1 MSFSLKVKDEL
12 AGVVPAARHCQ
23 IAELSAIIGMSGNIY
38 TSPDGRHYIRIMSEN
53 RDVACKSQ
61 LFIHKAFGYKS
72 DVSVRYNKDTGNTTY
87 IVSVMDSDTAI
98 KILLSAKLMN
108 PDGSIKD
115 DMSLVSTVGISNMC
129 CKRSFLRGA
138 FLAGGSMSD
147 PEKSY
152 HFEIVAQSR
161 DKADQMVDIL
171 KCFELDARVV
181 ARRMYQ
187 VVYIKEGEQ
196 IVDVLNVMGAH
207 VALMNLE
214 NVRVLKDV
222 RNSVNRKVNCE
233 TANLNKT
240 VSAAVKQIDDI
251 RYIRD
256 TVGLDSLSEGLEQM
270 AKLRIQYPDTP
281 LKDLGEMLVPPVGKS
296 GVNHRLRKI
305 SQIAQD
311 LRQNSI
317 SRGGKKND

>member
-23 IAELSAIIGMSGNIY
+23 IAELSAIVGMSGSIY
-38 TSPDGRHYIRIMSEN
+38 TSPNGRHYIRIVSEN

-61 LFIHKAFGYKS
+61 LLIRKAFGYES
-72 DVSVRYNKDTGNTTY
+72 DAAVRYNKDTKNTTY

-108 PDGSIKD
+108 PDGSIND

-152 HFEIVAQSR
+152 HFEIVAQSTGR
-161 DKADQMVDIL
+161 AKQIIEIL
-171 KCFELDARVV
+171 NCFELDARVV
-181 ARRMYQ
+181 ARRQYQ
-187 VVYIKEGEQ
+187 VVYLKEGEQ
-196 IVDVLNVMGAH
+196 IVDALNVMGAH

-222 RNSVNRKVNCE
+222 RNSVNRQVNCE

-240 VSAAVKQIDDI
+240 VSAAVKQIEDI
-251 RYIRD
+251 EYIRD
-256 TVGLDSLSEGLEQM
+256 TVGLDSLSEGLQQM
-270 AKLRIQYPDTP
+270 AELRIRYPDTP
-281 LKDLGEMLVPPVGKS
+281 LKNLGEMLVPPVGKS

-305 SQIAQD
+305 SETAWE

>member
-12 AGVVPAARHCQ
+12 VKVVPPARHCQ
-23 IAELSAIIGMSGNIY
+23 IAELSAIVGMSGNIY
-38 TSPDGRHYIRIMSEN
+38 TSQSGKHYIRITTEN

-61 LFIHKAFGYKS
+61 LLIQKAFGYES
-72 DVSVRYNKDTGNTTY
+72 DSSVRYNKDTKNTTY
-87 IVSVMDSDTAI
+87 IVSVMDSDMAI
-98 KILLSAKLMN
+98 KILLSTKLMN
-108 PDGSIKD
+108 TDGSIKD
-115 DMSLVSTVGISNMC
+115 DMSLVSTVGISNIC

-152 HFEIVAQSR
+152 HFEIVSQSR
-161 DKADQMVDIL
+161 DRAKQLMDIL
-171 KCFELDARVV
+171 KCFELDARVG
-181 ARRMYQ
+181 ARRQYQ
-187 VVYIKEGEQ
+187 VVYLKEGEQ

-222 RNSVNRKVNCE
+222 RNSVNRQVNCE

-240 VSAAVKQIDDI
+240 VSAAVKQIEDI
-251 RYIRD
+251 NYIRE
-256 TVGLDSLSEGLEQM
+256 TVGLGSLSEGLEQI
-270 AKLRIQYPDTP
+270 AELRLKYPDVP
-281 LKDLGEMLVPPVGKS
+281 LKNLGEILTPPVGKS

-305 SQIAQD
+305 GEIAQE
-311 LRQNSI
+311 LRQNDI